1 MKKTVKTLKNL
12 DKNEQRYLV
21 YSLFVFLYEN
31 DRLNAIGMENK
42 FTDED
47 AIVSFVD
54 KLNWFQ
60 RKWYIHLIPK
70 KVYRAE
76 LIIAQVLDYYN
87 LPYDE
92 YADKWITHETENRV
106 REERETEEQTQKKK
120 LQEEENQAADELCD
134 MLGIEIDKITYYEKI
149 MSVLST
155 LTKDDVAN
163 MFSMCASLQIF
174 PIYLNDKEQ
183 DKRLQSVYS
192 DFCNFFYEHQ
202 DNDLSHEE
210 VVRWFDKECNK

>member
-12 DKNEQRYLV
+12 DSYEQRYLV
-21 YSLFVFLYEN
+21 YSLLIFLYEN

-42 FTDED
+42 FTDKD

-60 RKWYIHLIPK
+60 RKWYIYLIPK
-70 KVYRAE
+70 KVYRTE
-76 LIIAQVLDYYN
+76 LIIAQVLDFYN

-92 YADKWITHETENRV
+92 YADKWITHETENKR
-106 REERETEEQTQKKK
+106 REEREAEEQAQKKK
-120 LQEEENQAADELCD
+120 LLEEENQAADELCD
-134 MLGIEIDKITYYEKI
+134 MLGIDIDKITYYEKI

-155 LTKDDVAN
+155 LTKEDVAH
-163 MFSMCASLQIF
+163 MFSMCASLQVF

-183 DKRLQSVYS
+183 DKRLQFVYS

-210 VVRWFDKECNK
+210 VVKWFDKECSK